1 MDDPFNLS
9 PYWSAGSGLGSG
21 RGLVVLG
28 IELETLVVDRVLK
41 RPYNTCLHTLNRS
54 TK

>member
-28 IELETLVVDRVLK
+28 IELETLVVDWFYHFV
-41 RPYNTCLHTLNRS
+41 YN
-54 TK
+54 